1 MTAKTP
7 KIFVRYINNEQK
19 KTKLIHL
26 IGKFIAKDTQKAFIK
41 SKQMYF
47 PAKGC
52 CLLMNETEL
61 RENGLRSNQ
70 DNTNKKLIIN
80 CTDSPRV
87 SEGNVLHSL
96 SGDEDIIV
104 LAVSLIRHGREH
116 LLLEYASAN
125 KISFKLK
132 MKMHNEARKIYWSIQ
147 WV

>member
-1 MTAKTP
+1 
-7 KIFVRYINNEQK
+7 
-19 KTKLIHL
+19 
-26 IGKFIAKDTQKAFIK
+26 
-41 SKQMYF
+41 
-47 PAKGC
+47 
-52 CLLMNETEL
+52 MNETEL
-61 RENGLRSNQ
+61 RENGLRSIQ

>member
-26 IGKFIAKDTQKAFIK
+26 IGKFFAKDTQKAFIT

-47 PAKGC
+47 PAKG

-70 DNTNKKLIIN
+70 DITNKKLKIN
-80 CTDSPRV
+80 CTDSLRV

-104 LAVSLIRHGREH
+104 LAASLIRHGREH
-116 LLLEYASAN
+116 LFLENACAN

-132 MKMHNEARKIYWSIQ
+132 MKMHNEARKIY
-147 WV
+147 